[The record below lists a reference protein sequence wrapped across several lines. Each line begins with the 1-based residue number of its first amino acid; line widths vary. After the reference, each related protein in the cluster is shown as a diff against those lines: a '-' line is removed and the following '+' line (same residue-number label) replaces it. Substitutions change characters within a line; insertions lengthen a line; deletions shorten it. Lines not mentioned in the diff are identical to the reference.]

1 MNTPAHLDAVSAR
14 DDTSSDTLPEFDL
27 RALANHALAQDI
39 AALRRQSRAGAAP
52 VNLYETGWGAPTVC
66 GLAGVSLLL
75 VGTLAGLELK
85 RWLIGGIAVTSGLLL
100 LWAALRTLWLRCKP
114 FAVLSHKGIWLPDR
128 NTLIPWSQITQVRTE
143 EQLNMTASATTIV
156 SKRIVLNMATGYR
169 PPRHASKSPRTRYAQ
184 HSNEYALPCPTH
196 ESGAETAVAVV
207 SRFWQA
213 NATRAQG
220 SGGFV
225 V

>member
-1 MNTPAHLDAVSAR
+1 MNTPARLDAESTR
-14 DDTSSDTLPEFDL
+14 DDTSIDTPPEFDL
-27 RALANHALAQDI
+27 RTLANHALAQDI

-52 VNLYETGWGAPTVC
+52 VNLYETGWGAATFC
-66 GLAGVSLLL
+66 GLAGVTLLL
-75 VGTLAGLELK
+75 VGTLAGLELQ
-85 RWLIGGIAVTSGLLL
+85 RWLIGAIAVASGLLL
-100 LWAALRTLWLRCKP
+100 LWAALRTLWLRRKP
-114 FAVLSHKGIWLPDR
+114 FAVLSHKGIWLPDC
-128 NTLIPWSQITQVRTE
+128 NTLVPWDLITQVCTE
-143 EQLNMTASATTIV
+143 EQLNMTAGATTIV
-156 SKRIVLNMATGYR
+156 SKRIVLSMAAGYQ
-169 PPRHASKSPRTRYAQ
+169 PPRHACKSPRAHYVQ

-207 SRFWQA
+207 SRYWKA